1 MFEKHFKQCFWLP
14 LYNFWLCYHKAEWK
28 KKENRIYSSYAKSFL
43 AGWINVDNE
52 KYPVMKWQELT
63 FSTGKI
69 ET

>member
-1 MFEKHFKQCFWLP
+1 MKQNEKR
-14 LYNFWLCYHKAEWK
+14 
-28 KKENRIYSSYAKSFL
+28 KENRIHSSYATSFL
-43 AGWINVDNE
+43 GGWINVDNE